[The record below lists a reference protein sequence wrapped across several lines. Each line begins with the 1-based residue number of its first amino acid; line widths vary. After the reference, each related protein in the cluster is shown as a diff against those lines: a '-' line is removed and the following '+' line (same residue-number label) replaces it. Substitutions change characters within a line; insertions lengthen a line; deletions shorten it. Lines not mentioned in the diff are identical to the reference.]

1 MRAGAV
7 CCSDAKELL
16 RPGAGRS
23 SLFLVIGAVCIVVG
37 GLVAGVSGPLR
48 LEHGSWTAAYLV
60 LVGGVAQIALG
71 GGQGV
76 LASRA
81 PSTAVVVTESVA
93 WNLGGAAVIGGTLVR
108 LPVIVDLGGIMLVI
122 ALALMIRT
130 VRASSVRRRW
140 LLWTYRAMVGVILV
154 SIPIGLVLSSL
165 RGR

>member
-1 MRAGAV
+1 M
-7 CCSDAKELL
+7 
-16 RPGAGRS
+16 
-23 SLFLVIGAVCIVVG
+23 
-37 GLVAGVSGPLR
+37 
-48 LEHGSWTAAYLV
+48 

-76 LASRA
+76 LAPRA
-81 PSTAVVVTESVA
+81 ASTVVVTELVA

-108 LPVIVDLGGIMLVI
+108 LPVIVDFGGMMFVI

>member
-1 MRAGAV
+1 M
-7 CCSDAKELL
+7 
-16 RPGAGRS
+16 
-23 SLFLVIGAVCIVVG
+23 
-37 GLVAGVSGPLR
+37 
-48 LEHGSWTAAYLV
+48 

-71 GGQGV
+71 GGLGV

-81 PSTAVVVTESVA
+81 ASTAVVVTESVA
-93 WNLGGAAVIGGTLVR
+93 WNLGDAAVIGGTLVR
-108 LPVIVDLGGIMLVI
+108 LPVIVDFGGMMLVI

-140 LLWTYRAMVGVILV
+140 LLWTYRTMVAVILV

>member
-7 CCSDAKELL
+7 CCLDAKGLL

-76 LASRA
+76 LAPRA
-81 PSTAVVVTESVA
+81 PSTVVVMESVA
-93 WNLGGAAVIGGTLVR
+93 WNLGGAVVIGGTLVR
-108 LPVIVDLGGIMLVI
+108 LPVIVDFGGMMLVI

-140 LLWTYRAMVGVILV
+140 LLWTYRAMVAVILV